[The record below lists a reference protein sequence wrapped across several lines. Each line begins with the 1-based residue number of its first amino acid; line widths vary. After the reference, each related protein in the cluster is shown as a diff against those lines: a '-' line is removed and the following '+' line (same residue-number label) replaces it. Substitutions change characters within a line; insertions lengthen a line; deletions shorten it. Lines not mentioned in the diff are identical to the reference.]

1 MGFSATMYPKSL
13 SLTSQ
18 VKKPDRISVEV
29 GEYIAIF
36 KGFAFGTLARSQ
48 VVKVSS
54 HFYS

>member
-36 KGFAFGTLARSQ
+36 LARSQ
-48 VVKVSS
+48 VVKVAS